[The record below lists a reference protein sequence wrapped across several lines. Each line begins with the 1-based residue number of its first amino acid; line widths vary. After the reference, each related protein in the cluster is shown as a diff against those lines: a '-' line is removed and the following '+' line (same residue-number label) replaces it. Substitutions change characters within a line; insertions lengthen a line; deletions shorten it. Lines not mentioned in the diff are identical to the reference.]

1 MASKLGVLEEVLK
14 TTEQYIRELKTSGYS
29 QKQARELI
37 CRGIRGWK
45 AKHKRRMDNN
55 RPFYRLAETT
65 VESRMK
71 KDLLE
76 RETWYKS

>member
-37 CRGIRGWK
+37 CSGIRGWN
-45 AKHKRRMDNN
+45 AKHKRGMDNN